1 MAGHT
6 VVVWYV
12 FIGVML
18 LAAIL
23 VGKKAVKGER
33 NEAKYAAMAI
43 ALVLV
48 SAIILFAYAIPF
60 TVDVAN
66 HRIVQAEGMLE
77 CRSTSKR
84 PTDSGISSVIL
95 TTDTGELHLSTVP
108 FSFFQSGTYED
119 VIAYYT
125 ANTGWLLYVE
135 IIDKH

>member
-23 VGKKAVKGER
+23 VGKKAVKG
-33 NEAKYAAMAI
+33 
-43 ALVLV
+43 
-48 SAIILFAYAIPF
+48 
-60 TVDVAN
+60 D